1 MYIIHR
7 LRGIIQ
13 INRIIN
19 INLTPDATA
28 LDKPPP
34 SATLPLNP
42 TNAYV
47 LEKRTRPV
55 PAHAPFHLPRVTTDN
70 PRPNP
75 R

>member
-28 LDKPPP
+28 LDKPPL
-34 SATLPLNP
+34 SVAFPL
-42 TNAYV
+42 TG
-47 LEKRTRPV
+47 RTRTYSKEE
-55 PAHAPFHLPRVTTDN
+55 HDQFLHMHLFIFPT
-70 PRPNP
+70 
-75 R
+75 